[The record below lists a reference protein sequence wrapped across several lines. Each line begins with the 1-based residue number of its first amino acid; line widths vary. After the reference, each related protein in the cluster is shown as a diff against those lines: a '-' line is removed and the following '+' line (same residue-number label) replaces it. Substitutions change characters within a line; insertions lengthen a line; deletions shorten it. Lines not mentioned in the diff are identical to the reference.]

1 MINNNIGGYISM
13 KTFLIIFT
21 ILAAIICFCIYVVV
35 SRYNFNEKLKSLL
48 PRKGFSTSY
57 RVISLNNT
65 NLRIVK
71 DNKMKKFGIINEKSS
86 NFITNIYDDFEITDY
101 LNDETK
107 FLAIDEKTRRTCIVR
122 QNSQGNPDIKFYES
136 NDIVSVEINEVTDSE
151 TRTITKTNR
160 GSQVVGAAVGTA
172 LLGGA
177 GLILGGLTG
186 SKSSKAKTT
195 TKVKKIELK
204 LTLNDLHTPVITF
217 ALFEG
222 EIKLNSDV
230 YQKIMK
236 SADYW
241 DGIFR
246 VLIHYK

>member
-1 MINNNIGGYISM
+1 MVC
-13 KTFLIIFT
+13 LIVLRLSLIH
-21 ILAAIICFCIYVVV
+21 IY
-35 SRYNFNEKLKSLL
+35 
-48 PRKGFSTSY
+48 
-57 RVISLNNT
+57 
-65 NLRIVK
+65 
-71 DNKMKKFGIINEKSS
+71 
-86 NFITNIYDDFEITDY
+86 
-101 LNDETK
+101 
-107 FLAIDEKTRRTCIVR
+107 
-122 QNSQGNPDIKFYES
+122 
-136 NDIVSVEINEVTDSE
+136 
-151 TRTITKTNR
+151 R

-195 TKVKKIELK
+195 IKVKKIELK
-204 LTLNDLHTPVITF
+204 LTLNDLHTPVIAF

-222 EIKLNSDV
+222 EIKLNSDT

-246 VLIHYK
+246 VIIHYK